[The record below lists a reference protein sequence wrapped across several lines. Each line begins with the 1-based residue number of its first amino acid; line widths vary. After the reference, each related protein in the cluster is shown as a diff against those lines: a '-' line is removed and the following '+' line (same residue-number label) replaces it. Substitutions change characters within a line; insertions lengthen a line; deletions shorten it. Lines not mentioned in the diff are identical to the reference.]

1 MQIIIDN
8 QGLTF
13 LSLIADK
20 YVREHKT
27 KDKTQNRWSA
37 QKKPQQK
44 EKREH
49 TNTDHQNQK
58 RRIESTSKPI
68 YLRQGFK

>member
-44 EKREH
+44 EKE
-49 TNTDHQNQK
+49 NTLTLTTK
-58 RRIESTSKPI
+58 TRKEE
-68 YLRQGFK
+68 

>member
-1 MQIIIDN
+1 MK
-8 QGLTF
+8 
-13 LSLIADK
+13 S
-20 YVREHKT
+20 T
-27 KDKTQNRWSA
+27 KETPAKG
-37 QKKPQQK
+37 
-44 EKREH
+44 KRKN